1 VLIVGEFYFIGFGV
15 GEQLLKLLKRLAG
28 NEDALLAADAF
39 ERLVW
44 FFNEGEAM
52 AVGGNHGEGLRFDDE
67 QRAVECIA
75 GLFVGYGED
84 RARDESLESNE
95 RNAGGGDGRKLR
107 DLGIVGACHA
117 NDFGIGAAAA
127 DLTQWLSSSLMEMS
141 PSGAV

>member
-52 AVGGNHGEGLRFDDE
+52 ASV
-67 QRAVECIA
+67 ATM
-75 GLFVGYGED
+75 
-84 RARDESLESNE
+84 ARDSL
-95 RNAGGGDGRKLR
+95 
-107 DLGIVGACHA
+107 
-117 NDFGIGAAAA
+117 
-127 DLTQWLSSSLMEMS
+127 
-141 PSGAV
+141 